1 MSKTLPKGWVE
12 ATLKDIV
19 LHKKGKKPSKTVP
32 ENRNGYL
39 PYILISEMEGKP
51 VRAYTNDE
59 NIPVA
64 NENDVLIVWDGSIG
78 KTATGIKGAIG
89 STIAALTPVIV
100 ETNLLNVFLQ
110 LSRPVIE
117 QTSRGT
123 GLQHINPI
131 TFWPLQFS
139 FPPLNEQKR
148 IAAKLDKIMPRIDA
162 LRERLDR
169 IPQII
174 KRFRQAVLT
183 SAVTGRLTEE
193 WRGEHPDIESAK
205 KLLERIKKEREKKYL
220 KECEQAKKEGR
231 KKPKKINLS
240 SQVDTN
246 SIDIELFPKW
256 VLVNLNSICLEI
268 VDCPHLTPKWAEE
281 GKICLRTTNFK
292 PNKLDWSELRYVS
305 KKIYESRI
313 ARLKPLMAD
322 ILYSREGGILGIA
335 CMLNKD
341 VDICLGQRMMLLRPS
356 KYIENIY
363 ITYLLNSPVIL
374 KHVHSLIGGS
384 ASPHV
389 NVGAIKS
396 YPIPLPPLEE
406 QKEIVRQVNK
416 LFAFAD
422 KLETR
427 YKKAKEKIDKL
438 PQSVL
443 AKTFRGELV
452 PQDPNDEPAS
462 ELLKRIIAEKEKRQA
477 EIKQTKK
484 CKVKSKALKKRSYK

>member
-78 KTATGIKGAIG
+78 KTTTGIKGAIG

-100 ETNLLNVFLQ
+100 ETNLLNAFLQ

-131 TFWPLQFS
+131 TFWPLQFPL
-139 FPPLNEQKR
+139 PPLNEQKR
-148 IAAKLDKIMPRIDA
+148 IAAKLDKIIPRIDA
-162 LRERLDR
+162 LKERLAR

-183 SAVTGRLTEE
+183 AAVTGKLTEE
-193 WRGEHPDIESAK
+193 WRKKQKLNIKWENKVLEKIIIEGPQNGLYKPQKFYVSGYLIVRIDNFYDGVINSWDTVKRIELNKNELKTYGLQNGNIIINRVNSMTYLGKSA
-205 KLLERIKKEREKKYL
+205 LVRNLSEKCVF
-220 KECEQAKKEGR
+220 ESNMMR
-231 KKPKKINLS
+231 MKINLERG
-240 SQVDTN
+240 DPEYL
-246 SIDIELFPKW
+246 IKY
-256 VLVNLNSICLEI
+256 LNSQQGL
-268 VDCPHLTPKWAEE
+268 
-281 GKICLRTTNFK
+281 N
-292 PNKLDWSELRYVS
+292 ELRKNAKHAVNQS
-305 KKIYESRI
+305 SI
-313 ARLKPLMAD
+313 
-322 ILYSREGGILGIA
+322 
-335 CMLNKD
+335 NQQD
-341 VDICLGQRMMLLRPS
+341 V
-356 KYIENIY
+356 KAV
-363 ITYLLNSPVIL
+363 T
-374 KHVHSLIGGS
+374 
-384 ASPHV
+384 
-389 NVGAIKS
+389 
-396 YPIPLPPLEE
+396 IPLPPLEE

-416 LFAFAD
+416 LFALAD
-422 KLETR
+422 KLESH

-438 PQSVL
+438 PLSVL

-462 ELLKRIIAEKEKRQA
+462 ELLKRIIEEKEKRQA
-477 EIKQTKK
+477 EIKQTRKR
-484 CKVKSKALKKRSYK
+484 KVKSKALNNRS